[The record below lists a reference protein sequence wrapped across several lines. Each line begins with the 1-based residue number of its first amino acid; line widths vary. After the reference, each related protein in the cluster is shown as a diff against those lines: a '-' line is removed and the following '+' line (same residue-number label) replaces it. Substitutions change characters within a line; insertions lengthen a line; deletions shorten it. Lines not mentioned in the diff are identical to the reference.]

1 MPKDFPR
8 ARRVADQI
16 QRELPEL
23 IRQEVKD
30 PRVGM
35 LTITEVEVTR
45 DIEHA
50 KVFFTTLG
58 GRPEHDSCLEGL
70 QHASGF
76 LRSQLSHR
84 MQLRQVPRLSFVYDS
99 SVERGMQL
107 TYLIETAVA
116 EDRARH
122 PDEAP
127 SPLPADGTTDHSTSQ
142 TNDAS
147 QVAGYPASG
156 QGSQRQAE
164 SD

>member
-45 DIEHA
+45 DMEHA

-58 GRPEHDSCLEGL
+58 GAAEHEACLQGL
-70 QHASGF
+70 QRASGF

-84 MQLRQVPRLSFVYDS
+84 MQLRVVPKLSFVYDS
-99 SVERGMQL
+99 SVERGMEL
-107 TYLIETAVA
+107 SRLIESAIA
-116 EDRARH
+116 EDAKH
-122 PDEAP
+122 PKD
-127 SPLPADGTTDHSTSQ
+127 T
-142 TNDAS
+142 
-147 QVAGYPASG
+147 
-156 QGSQRQAE
+156 
-164 SD
+164 

>member
-35 LTITEVEVTR
+35 LTITEVEVNR
-45 DIEHA
+45 DMEFA

-58 GRPEHDSCLEGL
+58 GQPEHDACLQGL
-70 QHASGF
+70 QRASGF

-84 MQLRQVPRLSFVYDS
+84 MQLRVVPKLTFVYDR
-99 SVERGMQL
+99 SVEYGMQL
-107 TYLIETAVA
+107 SHLIEAAVA
-116 EDRARH
+116 EDAKNA
-122 PDEAP
+122 PP
-127 SPLPADGTTDHSTSQ
+127 SPEED
-142 TNDAS
+142 DAS
-147 QVAGYPASG
+147 VDPKPIS
-156 QGSQRQAE
+156 E
-164 SD
+164 

>member
-35 LTITEVEVTR
+35 LTITEVEVNR
-45 DIEHA
+45 DMEFA

-58 GRPEHDSCLEGL
+58 GEPEHAACLQGL
-70 QHASGF
+70 QRASGF

-84 MQLRQVPRLSFVYDS
+84 MQLRVVPKLTFVYDR
-99 SVERGMQL
+99 SVEYGMQL
-107 TYLIETAVA
+107 THLIEAAVA
-116 EDRARH
+116 EDAKN
-122 PDEAP
+122 AP
-127 SPLPADGTTDHSTSQ
+127 SPTEEDGADVTPKPIS
-142 TNDAS
+142 
-147 QVAGYPASG
+147 
-156 QGSQRQAE
+156 E
-164 SD
+164 

>member
-35 LTITEVEVTR
+35 LTITEVEVNR
-45 DIEHA
+45 DMEFA

-58 GRPEHDSCLEGL
+58 GQPEHDECLLGL
-70 QHASGF
+70 QRASGF

-84 MQLRQVPRLSFVYDS
+84 MQLRVVPKLTFVYDR
-99 SVERGMQL
+99 SVEYGMQL
-107 TYLIETAVA
+107 THLIEAAVA
-116 EDRARH
+116 EDAKN
-122 PDEAP
+122 
-127 SPLPADGTTDHSTSQ
+127 T
-142 TNDAS
+142 
-147 QVAGYPASG
+147 PASPEEDG
-156 QGSQRQAE
+156 ASVTPKPTSE
-164 SD
+164 

>member
-35 LTITEVEVTR
+35 LTITEVEVNR
-45 DIEHA
+45 DMEFA

-58 GRPEHDSCLEGL
+58 GQPEHDACLQGL
-70 QHASGF
+70 QRASGF

-84 MQLRQVPRLSFVYDS
+84 MQLRVVPKLTFVYDR
-99 SVERGMQL
+99 SVEYGMQL
-107 TYLIETAVA
+107 THLIEAAVA
-116 EDRARH
+116 EDAKN
-122 PDEAP
+122 AP
-127 SPLPADGTTDHSTSQ
+127 SPTEED
-142 TNDAS
+142 DANVTPKPLS
-147 QVAGYPASG
+147 
-156 QGSQRQAE
+156 E
-164 SD
+164 